1 MIVCG
6 CVCILQ
12 IPSNIKHLC
21 ALLPALVG
29 GSLDDEGEAAAAG
42 AVHLEVVVAAV
53 PDQRAVRAQ
62 PQRVTPR
69 ARPLRVVAL
78 PVPV

>member
-1 MIVCG
+1 MAMYFANP
-6 CVCILQ
+6 Q
-12 IPSNIKHLC
+12 QYLC

-69 ARPLRVVAL
+69 TRPLRVVAL